1 MKYVLVVIALTLLA
15 YLVIDFNGRTAEM
28 NRLLAEQEIVQAR
41 LESRQQTKAA
51 LDAQIAYATSEAA
64 VVKWAHENHMA
75 RPGEYPVVPI
85 QSVKVT
91 PTPRPK
97 PTVVPTEV
105 SNLERWLA
113 LFVDPQVDQPEGA
126 P

>member
-1 MKYVLVVIALTLLA
+1 MKYALVVIALALLA

-28 NRLLAEQEIVQAR
+28 NRLLAEEEIIQAR
-41 LESRQQTKAA
+41 LESRQATRDA
-51 LDAQIAYATSEAA
+51 LEAQIAYATSEAA
-64 VVKWAHENHMA
+64 VVEWAHENHMA
-75 RPGEYPVVPI
+75 RSGEYPVVPI
-85 QSVKVT
+85 QAAQVT

-97 PTVVPTEV
+97 PTVVATEV

-113 LFVDPQVDQPEGA
+113 LFVDPQLDDMGA